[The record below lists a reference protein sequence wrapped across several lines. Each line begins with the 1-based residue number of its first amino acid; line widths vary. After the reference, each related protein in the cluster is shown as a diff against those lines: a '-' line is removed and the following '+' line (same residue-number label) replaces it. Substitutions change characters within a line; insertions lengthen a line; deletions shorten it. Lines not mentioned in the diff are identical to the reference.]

1 MNKIRVGSFYLV
13 QGFPTFVQTL
23 TLCLFTRGLMS
34 VSSSQDVV
42 ESVLIEKFR
51 TLIGDATCLG
61 DVNGTI
67 SEESLLLFVLL
78 FIGMLEIK
86 SLDDGV
92 GDDNVDVARIFNGGG
107 LQSASQELPLFFRLF

>member
-1 MNKIRVGSFYLV
+1 M
-13 QGFPTFVQTL
+13 
-23 TLCLFTRGLMS
+23 
-34 VSSSQDVV
+34 
-42 ESVLIEKFR
+42 IEKFR

-67 SEESLLLFVLL
+67 SEESLLLLLLLLL

-86 SLDDGV
+86 SRDNDV
-92 GDDNVDVARIFNGGG
+92 GDDKVEVARIFNGGG